1 MAVSSRAGLIN
12 SLNNLL
18 GGRSDFRGAFR
29 ADSKPLLKKIQLG
42 NCAGETSSS
51 LLEGLV
57 KRKIVRVQNN
67 TGFSRE
73 NSEFLKVTPKR
84 EKSVYKSAVSNFK
97 SALDRVVTDR
107 DDFLING
114 SNSQTRVKSLVC
126 PAVGDGE
133 YLRVAFCCS
142 W

>member
-1 MAVSSRAGLIN
+1 MH
-12 SLNNLL
+12 NLL
-18 GGRSDFRGAFR
+18 GGRSDFREAFR
-29 ADSKPLLKKIQLG
+29 ADSKPLLKKIQSG

-57 KRKIVRVQNN
+57 KRKKVRVKNN

-114 SNSQTRVKSLVC
+114 SNSQTRVKSLVG

-133 YLRVAFCCS
+133 YLRAAFCCS